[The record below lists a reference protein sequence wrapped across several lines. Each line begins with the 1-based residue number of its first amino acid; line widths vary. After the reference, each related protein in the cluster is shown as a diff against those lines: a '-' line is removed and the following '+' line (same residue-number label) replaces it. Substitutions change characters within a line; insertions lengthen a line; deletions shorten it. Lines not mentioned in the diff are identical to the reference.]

1 MRKRVIVWS
10 VLATILLGVSTSAT
24 TIGFAL
30 GFDPTGLLLVSALT
44 ETAITDSLELRA
56 EAGIATSEVAGLMV
70 ATGSIL
76 YHYPIPPIDPFV
88 GIGVGAALTPPPFS
102 TGVVL
107 EGIAG
112 VRVVPFEPV
121 SFFGQIRYLVRWSG
135 EGVSTGPIYEAGVQL
150 RF

>member
-88 GIGVGAALTPPPFS
+88 GIGVGTALTPPPFS